1 MKVISTAEKLPEKSR
16 VDLAGAIAA
25 GIGAGAVTS
34 VIDAVYQELN
44 PMAYANC
51 IILAIATYLTVASLA
66 QRFWPNSLER
76 IAPVWVLTG
85 FFGSVLFVVAS
96 LMPSIITGWHDSFRL
111 DRSLTEYI
119 STEFG
124 AASSAI
130 IVLSFVT
137 LPITATFHYRGF
149 VQAIKGWHMG
159 AEPLSILDETALRRR

>member
-44 PMAYANC
+44 PMAYANW
-51 IILAIATYLTVASLA
+51 IILAIAPYLTVASLA

-85 FFGSVLFVVAS
+85 FFGSVLFVVAR
-96 LMPSIITGWHDSFRL
+96 THAKYYYRL
-111 DRSLTEYI
+111 ARL
-119 STEFG
+119 F
-124 AASSAI
+124 
-130 IVLSFVT
+130 
-137 LPITATFHYRGF
+137 
-149 VQAIKGWHMG
+149 
-159 AEPLSILDETALRRR
+159 